1 MSRFD
6 LRTAMS
12 RRLHRR
18 QVVRGGAA
26 LTAGSAAAMLLA
38 CGGDGNQA
46 GTPASS
52 SGTAPAQGTAVAAA
66 TQAPKRGGR
75 IGLNYQDNTN
85 NLNPAIDVGQRLAM
99 GAYHSYDRL
108 ISQRMGKDTAKEY
121 VLEAAQNVEQPD
133 PTTIIFKLKPG
144 IKFHNLPPVNG
155 RAVAADDI
163 VASQLYVKDETRATN
178 RTFQVNSMQSVEA
191 PDAQTVVFKLKAP
204 NAYVFSGTQMVDP
217 GANCIFPKEII
228 ANLDNVQIGSG
239 PYQLTQHAINERYM
253 YKRFD
258 GFRDADKG
266 LPYIEER
273 EYLSLKD
280 PAAQEAAFRS
290 EQLSIWQLPDA
301 TYADRIKREL
311 GGRIE
316 MDEYETLGMM
326 AHLNNVTKPPWNDV
340 RVREAIYRITNR
352 KQYLDLLEA
361 GKGKVPPGPMQL
373 GLTEYQLTEAQTEK
387 YFKQDPMAARQLLN
401 AAGFDF
407 NRTVPILQINRQ
419 RDAQA
424 GEIMQQQYG
433 LAGIKTQVTAIP
445 FAEWLNQRIRMGDW
459 EAYVTTF
466 PGFDSPYR
474 ILRWQHTTT
483 TDVHAFAGIKD
494 PEIDKMIEKSEVTLD
509 RNERIKMVKDIQL
522 AALEKYTPFMYVY
535 HQTVFQAR
543 QKYVR
548 DYEIMPASNPMYR
561 TEMWVDK

>member
-1 MSRFD
+1 VN
-6 LRTAMS
+6 RTRTTS
-12 RRLHRR
+12 PNRPRRR
-18 QVVRGGAA
+18 QFLRGAVG
-26 LTAGSAAAMLLA
+26 LSAGSAAALLLA
-38 CGGDGNQA
+38 CGGDTKKES
-46 GTPASS
+46 TPASS
-52 SGTAPAQGTAVAAA
+52 SSGTTPAQGTAAAAA

-75 IGLNYQDNTN
+75 LGLNYQDNTN
-85 NLNPAIDVGQRLAM
+85 NLNPNIDVGQRLAM
-99 GAYHSYDRL
+99 GAFHAYDRL

-121 VLEAAQNVEQPD
+121 VPEAAASVEQPD
-133 PTTIIFKLKPG
+133 ATTIIFKLKPG
-144 IKFHNLPPVNG
+144 MKYHNMPPVNG
-155 RAVAADDI
+155 RDVVAEDV
-163 VASQLYVKDETRATN
+163 VASNLYVRDDQRSTN
-178 RTFQVNSMQSVEA
+178 RTFHVNSMQSVDA
-191 PDAQTVVFKLKAP
+191 PDAQTVVFRLKAP

-228 ANLDNVQIGSG
+228 PNLDNMQIGSG
-239 PYQLTQHAINERYM
+239 PYQLTQYAINERYL
-253 YKRFD
+253 YKRFE
-258 GFRDADKG
+258 GYREAG
-266 LPYIEER
+266 RGMPYIEER
-273 EYLSLKD
+273 EYFSLKD

-290 EQLSIWQLPDA
+290 EQLGVWQLPDA
-301 TYADRIKREL
+301 TYAERVKRDLGARID
-311 GGRIE
+311 
-316 MDEYETLGMM
+316 MDEWESLGMM

-352 KQYLDLLEA
+352 QQYLDLLEG

-373 GLTEYQLTEAQTEK
+373 GLTEYQLDPSQTAK
-387 YFKQDPMAARQLLN
+387 YFRQDPMAARQLLT

-424 GEIMQQQYG
+424 GEIMQQQYAQ
-433 LAGIKTQVTAIP
+433 AGIKTQVTAIP

-509 RNERIKMVKDIQL
+509 KNERIKLVKDIQV
-522 AALEKYTPFMYVY
+522 AALEKYTPMIYVY
-535 HQTVFQAR
+535 HPTVFQAR
-543 QKYVR
+543 YKYVR
-548 DYEIMPASNPMYR
+548 DYEIMPASTNPMYR
-561 TEMWVDK
+561 IEMWLDK